1 MAGLKAD
8 LALGQVE
15 DTDGNPHNVTVAV
28 LIGPDGIA
36 WQSRE
41 AWGVGPGS
49 ALRAARELE
58 KVAGDIDA
66 QWGDMGIDWDVIERV
81 REDLEDSN

>member
-8 LALGQVE
+8 LAIGQVE
-15 DTDGNPHNVTVAV
+15 DENGDPHNVTVAV
-28 LIGPDGIA
+28 LWNEDGVL

-49 ALRAARELE
+49 AVRAVHELE
-58 KVAGDIDA
+58 KLRSDVEEQYPEA
-66 QWGDMGIDWDVIERV
+66 GIDWGVIPQV
-81 REDLEDSN
+81 LEDIGED